1 MDIKKWFEDGTGL
14 TIKEL
19 RYRKMPPLPYN
30 IFIDDKNYRGSDL
43 EINIIEHNITIEH
56 YSETI
61 DTQGEE
67 IIETF
72 LNNEKS
78 KLHYEYYEKN
88 REWLET
94 EEMWI
99 TIYEIS
105 TFLEKVRKEGN
116 KNG

>member
-1 MDIKKWFEDGTGL
+1 MDIKKWFETGTDMK
-14 TIKEL
+14 IKEL
-19 RYRKMPPLPYN
+19 RYLKMPPLPYN
-30 IFIDDKNYRGSDL
+30 IFIDDKHYRGSDL
-43 EINIIEHNITIEH
+43 ETNIIEHNITIEH
-56 YSETI
+56 YSEDI
-61 DTQGEE
+61 NINDED

-94 EEMWI
+94 ESMWI
-99 TIYEIS
+99 TIYEIG

-116 KNG
+116 

>member
-19 RYRKMPPLPYN
+19 RYRAMPILPYN
-30 IFIDDKNYRGSDL
+30 IFIDDKNFRGSDL
-43 EINIIEHNITIEH
+43 ETNIIEHNVTIEH
-56 YSETI
+56 YSEDI
-61 DTQGEE
+61 DEANE
-67 IIETF
+67 KIIENF
-72 LNNEKS
+72 LDGEKS

-94 EEMWI
+94 EGMWI
-99 TIYEIS
+99 TIYELG

-116 KNG
+116 

>member
-14 TIKEL
+14 KIKEY

-30 IFIDDKNYRGSDL
+30 TFIDDKNYRGSDL
-43 EINIIEHNITIEH
+43 EINIIEHNVTIEH
-56 YSETI
+56 YSEDI
-61 DTQGEE
+61 DTNDEK

-78 KLHYEYYEKN
+78 KLQYEYYEKN

-94 EEMWI
+94 ESMWI
-99 TIYEIS
+99 TIYELG

-116 KNG
+116 